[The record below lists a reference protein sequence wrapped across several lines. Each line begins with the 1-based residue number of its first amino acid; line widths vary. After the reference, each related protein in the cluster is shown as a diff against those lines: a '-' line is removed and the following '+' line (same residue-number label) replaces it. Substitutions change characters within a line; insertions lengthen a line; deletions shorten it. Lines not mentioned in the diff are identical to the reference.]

1 MQHTHH
7 TYTRTLA
14 DGSLLRWGTSADADA
29 YAQLAES
36 SFVLPQFSISNPNVG
51 PYARDMCSGHHP
63 LCTPADIAVVCS
75 PNGEM
80 LAAAALLTQ
89 PLQYAGIDISV
100 GRPELVC
107 SSPQVRQRGY
117 IREIMQLLHHKSS
130 ARGDLMQAITGIPN
144 YYHQF
149 GYVWSVDYN
158 AFRTVRLADIP
169 TTHETE
175 LIVRKATL
183 AEYAVFAALYDHE
196 RTHRTSMV
204 STPYSA
210 TMYHHALTT
219 SCSREQHVPHVV
231 CKVTGEIIG
240 FVTMLAYSDEDGGVC
255 ITGLGFAPT
264 QSPHQYFI
272 ATLIA
277 LKTYVST
284 LPKAHV
290 TFPETSKLYIQ
301 VDAQPAWEAL
311 FHTFRIHTTTEAP
324 YTWYIRV
331 PEFAAFLWHIRSAL
345 EARMAASAFRGYTG
359 ALIIWFYGTGV
370 EMTWRDGTLQ
380 SVTPWRAPA
389 YGEPFHATYPP
400 GIFAQQVFGWRSFRE
415 LHTWRKDVWA
425 QAECIPMLE
434 TLFPTQS
441 SWFLWSN

>member
-1 MQHTHH
+1 
-7 TYTRTLA
+7 
-14 DGSLLRWGTSADADA
+14 
-29 YAQLAES
+29 
-36 SFVLPQFSISNPNVG
+36 
-51 PYARDMCSGHHP
+51 
-63 LCTPADIAVVCS
+63 
-75 PNGEM
+75 M

-175 LIVRKATL
+175 LIVR
-183 AEYAVFAALYDHE
+183 
-196 RTHRTSMV
+196 
-204 STPYSA
+204 
-210 TMYHHALTT
+210 
-219 SCSREQHVPHVV
+219 
-231 CKVTGEIIG
+231 
-240 FVTMLAYSDEDGGVC
+240 
-255 ITGLGFAPT
+255 
-264 QSPHQYFI
+264 HQYFI

-311 FHTFRIHTTTEAP
+311 FHTFRIHTATEAP